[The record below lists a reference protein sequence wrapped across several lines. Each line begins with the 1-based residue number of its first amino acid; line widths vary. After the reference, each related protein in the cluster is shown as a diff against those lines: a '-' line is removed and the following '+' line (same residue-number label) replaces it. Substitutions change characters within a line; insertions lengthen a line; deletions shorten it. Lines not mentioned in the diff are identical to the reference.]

1 MCIYT
6 RHDSAQSGIY
16 IHSTSRH
23 ETKSSAATAKPEPDA
38 HRPEKKFQAAAAAAP
53 MSVGSKSL
61 PARRVAGE
69 GETGGGGEN
78 GGGGGGK
85 KAAARYGRSF
95 SGLDLTVGP
104 GPLRDADSGRLK
116 DKIRKWAK
124 AVVAYARQLS
134 FGSPRS
140 SRSRSRAAAA
150 ARSATFPAKSGDADA
165 EKEPTT

>member
-1 MCIYT
+1 
-6 RHDSAQSGIY
+6 
-16 IHSTSRH
+16 
-23 ETKSSAATAKPEPDA
+23 
-38 HRPEKKFQAAAAAAP
+38 

-69 GETGGGGEN
+69 GDIGGEN
-78 GGGGGGK
+78 GGGRR
-85 KAAARYGRSF
+85 KAAARYDRSF